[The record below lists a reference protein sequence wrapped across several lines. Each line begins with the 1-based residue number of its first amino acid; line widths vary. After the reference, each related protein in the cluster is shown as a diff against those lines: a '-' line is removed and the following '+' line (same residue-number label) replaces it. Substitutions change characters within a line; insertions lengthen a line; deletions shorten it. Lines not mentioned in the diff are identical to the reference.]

1 MTRLVPLSSKLDL
14 IAQTGFALAASR
26 QPRYAFHWH
35 EHDCAMLLWPRAGA
49 LDSAWRDTDGECR
62 RGRLVRGQAL
72 LLPSHVEHSTRAQ
85 SIAQQHG
92 ELYLSPDLLRAC
104 RAMGVLQLDGAAQAM
119 LDALWKPALSAK
131 AQPALI
137 TALIAQLDSSRPG
150 QVLAAPPPNLARR
163 WVDSLR
169 QCLEDGQPPPSVAES
184 AIALGVSIR
193 TLQRACVDAF
203 GLPPVAVRRTLVAQV
218 ARQRI
223 ALGEPAARVSAELG
237 FASSGHLGRLLR
249 AIDADQGVP
258 AAKLSASGAAAD
270 WPGMDAT
277 SSRV

>member
-1 MTRLVPLSSKLDL
+1 MTRPAPLSSKLDL

-49 LDSAWRDTDGECR
+49 LDSAWRDGDGARR

-104 RAMGVLQLDGAAQAM
+104 RAMGVLQLDGAAQSM
-119 LDALWKPALSAK
+119 LDALWKPALSAR
-131 AQPALI
+131 ALPALI
-137 TALIAQLDSSRPG
+137 AALIAQLDNSCPA
-150 QVLAAPPPNLARR
+150 QMPDAASPHLARR
-163 WVDSLR
+163 WIESLR
-169 QCLEDGQPPPSVAES
+169 QRLEDGQPPPAVAES
-184 AIALGVSIR
+184 AIALGVSSR
-193 TLQRACVDAF
+193 TLQRACLEAY
-203 GLPPVAVRRTLVAQV
+203 GQPPVALRRALVAQA

-223 ALGEPAARVSAELG
+223 ALGEPAARVSADLG

-249 AIDADQGVP
+249 AIDAGQGLP
-258 AAKLSASGAAAD
+258 GESAEH
-270 WPGMDAT
+270 P
-277 SSRV
+277 SSD